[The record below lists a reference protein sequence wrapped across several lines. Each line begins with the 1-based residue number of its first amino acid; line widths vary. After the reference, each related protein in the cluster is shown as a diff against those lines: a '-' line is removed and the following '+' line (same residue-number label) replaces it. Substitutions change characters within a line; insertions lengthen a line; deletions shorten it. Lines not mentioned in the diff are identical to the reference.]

1 MISLRFYV
9 KNYEKESPKM
19 STSKILEKILTT
31 CPGVVVDVGVPFLG
45 LTVTLPP
52 PSQLATV
59 GHCPFSMAL
68 ILCVYRMRLFYNGMN
83 VYY

>member
-1 MISLRFYV
+1 
-9 KNYEKESPKM
+9 M
-19 STSKILEKILTT
+19 STNKVLEKNLTT

-83 VYY
+83 VGEQFFFIINMMKENLGEN